1 MDTPTILPPGGE
13 GGSPWAVW
21 PAAAAGS
28 RPKQQQLVVV
38 GMDLTASCR
47 EMLTWVLTKQ
57 AQPGDHI
64 VAVHVSAFS
73 ALQQQQELRKS
84 LEGMLSAFQ
93 GLCNLKQVKL
103 QLEIIRGS
111 KVKKA
116 LVEFAAK
123 RDASK
128 LVLGSCNKH
137 FIIGRSASL
146 GTYCLKR
153 LPCTCTVVIVEH
165 GLIVFDKQGSLK
177 NEEPNQFHGNKPA
190 VFSQLALPHQ
200 QDLTSFSLF
209 MKNHMMGADQDG
221 SCSGF
226 TSQAAAGMSAGD
238 TEKSLW
244 LTPGWPLMHNAIGF
258 DRKPVVE
265 PVLSPTTTT
274 TTPGVIERNLSV
286 VNWAL
291 KLPGLRSR
299 PNGPKKSP
307 TKLPKGTTLVKGSHQ
322 YNPLVLGGELS
333 SEAKFGTTSMR
344 LSVNIDF
351 AAAAASPSL
360 QRNYHVPSTL
370 AQQVECLCLDQPC
383 TRFSYHQLKEATSN
397 FSPSNIIGRGGASQV
412 YKGKTPDGK
421 LVAVKCLNQGGGH
434 QAEEELL
441 TDIQITCN
449 LSHVNIVTLL
459 GYCADTPHMAL
470 VYDYVP
476 QGSLE
481 DHLHGDDKRVLAW
494 RIRYR
499 VALGV
504 AEALDYLQ
512 NGCRRPVIHR
522 DVKPSN
528 ILLTENFEPR
538 LSDFGLAKWGPT
550 NAPHI
555 PCNDVFGTFG
565 YLAPEYFMYGKV
577 NDKTDVYSFGVV
589 LLELITGRTPID
601 NSRPKGQ
608 ENLVTWA
615 RPLLEKRNLEKL
627 VDPRLQVRMLY
638 DLNEMENMVLAASL
652 CVQPYAPRRPSMR
665 QVLKIL
671 HGDWNEDPSILQRH
685 EAKVSLDLDEAECT
699 LSDKGGEGDMQ
710 TYMALAMLG
719 VDDDVTSQGSTDL
732 THSNMF
738 LEHYLED
745 RFSRSSSF

>member
-1 MDTPTILPPGGE
+1 MGEMQPGS
-13 GGSPWAVW
+13 GGDH
-21 PAAAAGS
+21 
-28 RPKQQQLVVV
+28 LVVV
-38 GMDLTASCR
+38 GMDLTVSCR

-73 ALQQQQELRKS
+73 ALVRHPAAAASGELRKS
-84 LEGMLSAFQ
+84 LEGMLSVFQ

-116 LVEFAAK
+116 LVEFATK

-128 LVLGSCNKH
+128 LVLASCNKH
-137 FIIGRSASL
+137 FIIGRSTSL

-177 NEEPNQFHGNKPA
+177 NEEP
-190 VFSQLALPHQ
+190 S
-200 QDLTSFSLF
+200 
-209 MKNHMMGADQDG
+209 
-221 SCSGF
+221 
-226 TSQAAAGMSAGD
+226 MSAGD

-265 PVLSPTTTT
+265 PVLSPTTTTT

-322 YNPLVLGGELS
+322 YNQLVPGGELS

-344 LSVNIDF
+344 FSVNIDF

-434 QAEEELL
+434 QAKEELL

-481 DHLHGDDKRVLAW
+481 DHLHGKSDDKRVLAW
-494 RIRYR
+494 RIRYK

-528 ILLTENFEPR
+528 VLLTENFEPR

-577 NDKTDVYSFGVV
+577 NNKTDVYSFGVV

-627 VDPRLQVRMLY
+627 VDPRLQVCMLY
-638 DLNEMENMVLAASL
+638 DSNEMENMVLAASL
-652 CVQPYAPRRPSMR
+652 CVQPSAPRRPSMR

-719 VDDDVTSQGSTDL
+719 VDADVTSQGSTDL

>member
-1 MDTPTILPPGGE
+1 MQGAGRGGHLQ
-13 GGSPWAVW
+13 

-28 RPKQQQLVVV
+28 RPKQQQQKQQVVVV
-38 GMDLTASCR
+38 GMDLTVSCR

-64 VAVHVSAFS
+64 VAVHVSAFP
-73 ALQQQQELRKS
+73 ALVRHPAAAATAAGGNLRQQELRRC
-84 LEGMLSAFQ
+84 LERMLSVFK
-93 GLCNLKQVKL
+93 GLCDLKQVKL

-123 RDASK
+123 QDASK
-128 LVLGSCNKH
+128 LVLGSCSKH
-137 FIIGRSASL
+137 FIIGRSTSL

-153 LPCTCTVVIVEH
+153 LPCTCSVVIVEH

-177 NEEPNQFHGNKPA
+177 NEEP
-190 VFSQLALPHQ
+190 S
-200 QDLTSFSLF
+200 
-209 MKNHMMGADQDG
+209 
-221 SCSGF
+221 
-226 TSQAAAGMSAGD
+226 MSAGD

-265 PVLSPTTTT
+265 PVVSPTTTTTTTT

-299 PNGPKKSP
+299 PNGPKKSL
-307 TKLPKGTTLVKGSHQ
+307 TKLSKGTTLVKGSHQ
-322 YNPLVLGGELS
+322 YNQLVLGGELS
-333 SEAKFGTTSMR
+333 SKAKFDTSSMR
-344 LSVNIDF
+344 FSVNIDF
-351 AAAAASPSL
+351 AAAASPSS
-360 QRNYHVPSTL
+360 QRNCHVSSTL
-370 AQQVECLCLDQPC
+370 AQQVEHLCLDQPC

-476 QGSLE
+476 QGSLD

-528 ILLTENFEPR
+528 VLLTANFEPR

-565 YLAPEYFMYGKV
+565 YLAPEYFMYGKI
-577 NDKTDVYSFGVV
+577 NNKTDVYSFGVV

-638 DLNEMENMVLAASL
+638 DLNEMENMVFAASL
-652 CVQPYAPRRPSMR
+652 CVQPSAPRRPSMR
-665 QVLKIL
+665 QVLKML
-671 HGDWNEDPSILQRH
+671 HGDRSEALSILQRH
-685 EAKVSLDLDEAECT
+685 EAKASFDLDEVGCT
-699 LSDKGGEGDMQ
+699 LSDKGGEEGDMQ

-719 VDDDVTSQGSTDL
+719 VDEEDVTSQGSTDL

-745 RFSRSSSF
+745 RFSRSSSFQD